1 MEYINL
7 ATASSAGEPWNTPV
21 YAVSD
26 SELKFY
32 WSSWKEAEHSKNIRA
47 NSRIFFTLY
56 DSTRKRGDNNLRCL
70 YLRGEGVAGLSVMD
84 LEQRA
89 QELISSMEYIN
100 LATASSAGEP
110 WNTPVYAVS
119 DSELKFY
126 WSSWKEAEHSKNIR
140 ANSRIFFTL
149 YDSTRKRGD
158 NNRRC
163 LYLRGEGG
171 GVGRRR

>member
-1 MEYINL
+1 ME
-7 ATASSAGEPWNTPV
+7 
-21 YAVSD
+21 
-26 SELKFY
+26 K
-32 WSSWKEAEHSKNIRA
+32 
-47 NSRIFFTLY
+47 
-56 DSTRKRGDNNLRCL
+56 
-70 YLRGEGVAGLSVMD
+70 
-84 LEQRA
+84 EQRA

-110 WNTPVYAVS
+110 WNTPVSAVS

-163 LYLRGEGG
+163 LYLRGEGVELEDEG
-171 GVGRRR
+171 EIKKALDLLYGDEDDENVAADFLGEGLRRIYRAVPTEAWLNDKSERQVTRETIKMRIEVSLEKLKGLS